1 MANLVWCI
9 AAQSFD
15 LLVRANSHLDIRVGV
30 GRDACVV
37 WDGVGG

>member
-1 MANLVWCI
+1 MDILDFK
-9 AAQSFD
+9 AQCFD
-15 LLVRANSHLDIRVGV
+15 LVTFANSHLDIRVGV